1 MAALAHISLVNL
13 LSVPV
18 SNIGFN
24 VTWGGEKPMDIKALP
39 QWQQLLFN
47 TLMNS
52 HLVLLPGEWKDI
64 TLTLQGVS
72 PNNLK
77 YLKISIDMNNI
88 QFSETPSAE
97 IPPQ

>member
-1 MAALAHISLVNL
+1 
-13 LSVPV
+13 
-18 SNIGFN
+18 
-24 VTWGGEKPMDIKALP
+24 MDIKALP